1 MSKLRAAFARLGRPR
16 SAAARFGKA
25 QDGATAMEFGLLI
38 TPYMLMIFGIFQI
51 SFDAYVGSVLSF
63 ATTKA
68 ARQIM
73 IGAVQ
78 SSNLT
83 ADQFRTQQICP
94 SLPSFVSCSD
104 VAVNMQKYA
113 GATGTQSIYY
123 NFVNSTSSGLKYP
136 SLNNANNTYC
146 NGGSGEF
153 VVLQVMYPL
162 SFFSSLYPSTTT
174 VTNQA
179 TGTILLMATA
189 TFKNEQTASTNTTNT
204 SC

>member
-1 MSKLRAAFARLGRPR
+1 
-16 SAAARFGKA
+16 
-25 QDGATAMEFGLLI
+25 MEFGLLI
-38 TPYMLMIFGIFQI
+38 TPYLLMIFGIFQI
-51 SFDAYVGSVLSF
+51 SFDAYVGSVLNF
-63 ATTKA
+63 ATAKA

-78 SSNLT
+78 SGNLT

-94 SLPSFVSCSD
+94 NLPSFVVCTD
-104 VAVNMQKYA
+104 VAVNMQKFPS
-113 GATGTQSIYY
+113 ATGSQSIYY

-136 SLNNANNTYC
+136 SLNNSNNTYC

-162 SFFSSLYPSTTT
+162 SYFSSLYPSSVT

-189 TFKNEQTASTNTTNT
+189 TFKNEPTASTNTTNT